1 MLASRTLSTG
11 SRFHPPPQP
20 GVEEGHLCFPEAQ
33 NGLTEGKT
41 SPKPAARQ
49 VVGPRLAPRWAQS
62 WRHSAWRRPCAQ
74 PHGDHR
80 VVLSSPNKLDVKLS
94 RDPAMPLLG
103 VDPKG
108 LKTRTQTAAC
118 RPGPRLDS
126 QPPKGQNKPDAHQE
140 TTECGP
146 LHSGQ
151 SSALKTGMELENVI
165 LRKRSQTPRPYA
177 AQPLT
182 GGAWRRHS
190 CGDRQLPEGARA
202 RRGGGQGSMAQSL
215 CST

>member
-1 MLASRTLSTG
+1 MHPGPFPQVLTFTL
-11 SRFHPPPQP
+11 PPSQ
-20 GVEEGHLCFPEAQ
+20 VARRATSAFQ
-33 NGLTEGKT
+33 RRKTGLTEGKA
-41 SPKPAARQ
+41 SPEPAARQ

-74 PHGDHR
+74 PHGDPR

-118 RPGPRLDS
+118 RPGPRPDS

-140 TTECGP
+140 TAECGP
-146 LHSGQ
+146 LHSGK

-165 LRKRSQTPRPYA
+165 LRKRSQTPRPHA

-190 CGDRQLPEGARA
+190 RGDRQRPEGTRTQ
-202 RRGGGQGSMAQSL
+202 GGEGQGSLAQSL
-215 CST
+215 CAT